1 MKKSAQSNAV
11 SSSKDFASRI
21 KKPAL
26 ITGVIALALVAVIV
40 AVVLVIPSQNETRAR
55 LNAEREQRLEELTRL
70 NIEKDTMQELSAL
83 ATSKDYLIRY
93 LRRTHGYMFEG
104 DIRID
109 LSDPNAV
116 IPTPDPRFFPADD
129 PND

>member
-1 MKKSAQSNAV
+1 MEKSDQSNAV
-11 SSSKDFASRI
+11 SSTKGFAYKLKRSV
-21 KKPAL
+21 L
-26 ITGVIALALVAVIV
+26 ITGVIALALVVIV
-40 AVVLVIPSQNETRAR
+40 VAIVLVIPSQNETRAR

-116 IPTPDPRFFPADD
+116 IPTPDPRLFSSEGSDD
-129 PND
+129 